1 MAILC
6 IHKLSCIKTNAS
18 SFTGAR
24 QCRCCQCVVNN
35 PNCASSPCIH
45 SLLLH
50 QVTGIISFLL
60 DGATH
65 CSSIRVLLTS
75 SAPAFSF
82 HWASPSWAVK
92 LFIAATFS
100 RHPSSYWSLPAR
112 SVHLYSIQPPILNP
126 TFSLGLRWK
135 YQIICQSS
143 RPPEIFTFP
152 H

>member
-1 MAILC
+1 MSTSMAILC

-45 SLLLH
+45 SLLMH

-112 SVHLYSIQPPILNP
+112 SVHLYSIQNQ
-126 TFSLGLRWK
+126 
-135 YQIICQSS
+135 Y
-143 RPPEIFTFP
+143 
-152 H
+152 